1 MAAGKINL
9 QANDGK
15 VLGLYAPDGMSANT
29 DIVPANANGDATKV
43 FKVADAVNADEAV
56 SKGQLDA
63 KPSVNAGY
71 VLPFATSSVPSGY
84 LECNG
89 SALSRT
95 VYADLFAIIGTTYGA
110 GDGSTTFNIPD
121 LRGEFIRGFDN
132 GRGIDNGRVVGS
144 PQGDA
149 IRNITGTVVSNYI
162 SSSPNNGVGALKS
175 SIQQTFH
182 RYNYLSGTYWG
193 AKLDFNASL
202 AVPTA
207 NENRPRNIAMM
218 YCIKY

>member
-1 MAAGKINL
+1 MSAGKITL
-9 QANDGK
+9 QAGNGK
-15 VLGLYAPDGMSANT
+15 LLNLSAPNSLNADKS
-29 DIVPANANGDATKV
+29 IIPANINGDSTQT
-43 FKVADAVNADEAV
+43 FKVADAVNGDEALAF
-56 SKGQLDA
+56 GQLT
-63 KPSVNAGY
+63 GY
-71 VLPFATSSVPSGY
+71 VLPFTTSSVPNGF

-89 SALSRT
+89 AAISRV
-95 VYADLFAIIGTTYGA
+95 VYADLFVVIGTLYGA

-149 IRNITGTVVSNYI
+149 IRNITGTVTSNYI
-162 SSSPNNGVGALKS
+162 SSNPDNGVGALKS
-175 SIQQTFH
+175 SIQQTTN
-182 RYNYLSGTYWG
+182 RYAYTSGSSWG
-193 AKLDFNASL
+193 AKLDFDASL

>member
-1 MAAGKINL
+1 MSAGKINL

-15 VLGLYAPDGMSANT
+15 ILGLYAPDGMSADT
-29 DIVPANANGDATKV
+29 DIVPASVNGDATKT
-43 FKVADAVNADEAV
+43 FKVSDAINPDEALAF
-56 SKGQLDA
+56 GQLT
-63 KPSVNAGY
+63 GY
-71 VLPFATSSVPSGY
+71 VLPFTTSSVPNGF

-89 SALSRT
+89 AAISRV
-95 VYADLFAIIGTTYGA
+95 VYADLFVVIGTLYGA

-149 IRNITGTVVSNYI
+149 IRNITGTVTSNYI
-162 SSSPNNGVGALKS
+162 SSNPNNGVGALKS
-175 SIQQTFH
+175 SIQQTTT
-182 RYNYLSGTYWG
+182 RYAYTSGSSWG
-193 AKLDFNASL
+193 AKLDFDASL